1 MCHVVAHMSRTTE
14 STAETGF
21 ETDDIDGLLFA
32 RVAFAGFV
40 GVVAMAPVLVLAWSL
55 GVLEASSFADFGL
68 LFGIGPNLALGVAVY
83 TLGGT
88 LVFPTLFFTVA
99 TFLPGRT
106 LVRRGVV
113 IALCAWGGF
122 LFGFYTEQAG
132 AALAGY
138 VALTLVA
145 HLVYGVVV
153 GAIVDRVAGIIRWE
167 V

>member
-1 MCHVVAHMSRTTE
+1 MSQTTE

-21 ETDDIDGLLFA
+21 ETEDIDSLLFA
-32 RVAFAGFV
+32 RVAFAGFA
-40 GVVAMAPVLVLAWSL
+40 GVVAMAPVLVTAWYL
-55 GVLEASSFADFGL
+55 GFLEASSFAGFGL
-68 LFGIGPNLALGVAVY
+68 LFGVGPSLPLGVLVY
-83 TLGGT
+83 TVGGT

-113 IALCAWGGF
+113 IAFCAWGGF
-122 LFGFYTEQAG
+122 LFGFYTGQTG
-132 AALAGY
+132 VALAGY
-138 VALTLVA
+138 VLFTLLA

-153 GAIVDRVAGIIRWE
+153 GAIVDRIAGIIQWE